1 MLYCH
6 KIFSLFNFLMFY
18 KLDTFIG
25 NTLPKVKSDYVVNL
39 SQNCFRSVNYASVEL
54 QKQRIIIYGLVFAKV
69 LLVEVYSLMLNIT
82 ELSGMFLAAFATRF

>member
-1 MLYCH
+1 
-6 KIFSLFNFLMFY
+6 MFY

-39 SQNCFRSVNYASVEL
+39 SQNSFWSVNYASVEL
-54 QKQRIIIYGLVFAKV
+54 QKQRIIIYGLVFAK
-69 LLVEVYSLMLNIT
+69 EFFSTKFTFSMFNIT